1 MRGGKADDSCV
12 GRCGIAGTDLTK
24 PCQCNPSCQT
34 YNDCCA
40 DFIAT
45 CNTCDGRCTAG
56 YDTKWPCQCNADCS
70 TYNNCCPDKPD
81 LCGGTGKTQ
90 LKPYIIWLQR
100 ICSNSFEIWQEV
112 EPSLMRSLRLF
123 LSSFTL
129 MTSMLCRESF
139 WTCNRQRHLVAPQ
152 TKLHCR

>member
-1 MRGGKADDSCV
+1 MVHLSRQSLALANVSYLKYYQMCYNNNNNLKPMVVVLGKADDSCV

-40 DFIAT
+40 DFLPT
-45 CNTCDGRCTAG
+45 CNTCAGRCTAG

-81 LCGGTGKTQ
+81 LCGGTGKTHIFFFAVQ
-90 LKPYIIWLQR
+90 TSSVIENFYN
-100 ICSNSFEIWQEV
+100 SNIRFSYV
-112 EPSLMRSLRLF
+112 
-123 LSSFTL
+123 
-129 MTSMLCRESF
+129 
-139 WTCNRQRHLVAPQ
+139 
-152 TKLHCR
+152 